1 MTGGDKM
8 KLVRF
13 RNSETGDCSL
23 KKVILVVSYT
33 VLLIA
38 CVIRLEAVIAL
49 AGRLF
54 SVLFPFLLGAMI
66 AFIVNIPMRRIEKL
80 IGKAI
85 PDTEQKSRRGIRRAI
100 AMAVSFLLIFAALGI
115 ILILMIPEIGAA
127 MVSLAN
133 GVPAFLK
140 DLTQKI
146 LVYFGQNP
154 QIRASLERLTIGT
167 EWENIWDKL
176 LPFVRSGAGNVFES
190 TVSTVSGVF
199 GRLVT
204 AALALMFSIYILSS
218 KEKLGGQAVRVL
230 RAYLSP
236 EQVQK
241 TLRITEII
249 AKTYSNYFAGQF
261 TDACIFGFLI
271 FLLLTLLSLPYAM
284 LIGVLVAFTALIPI
298 VGAYI
303 GLAIGAF
310 LIAVVNPMYA
320 LYFAGVYMATVFVD
334 NNFIYPRVVGSSVG
348 LPAIWVLLA
357 VGVGGGL
364 FGIVGMIFFIP
375 GTSVIYQ
382 LIRENVARRLEARG
396 EETAS

>member
-66 AFIVNIPMRRIEKL
+66 AFIVNIPMQTIENL
-80 IGKAI
+80 IGKVI

-115 ILILMIPEIGAA
+115 ILTLMIPEIGAA
-127 MVSLAN
+127 MVSLAS
-133 GVPAFLK
+133 GVPAFLE

-199 GRLVT
+199 GGLVT

-236 EQVQK
+236 EKVRK
-241 TLRITEII
+241 TLRITGII

>member
-1 MTGGDKM
+1 M
-8 KLVRF
+8 KLVHF

-49 AGRLF
+49 TGRLF

-66 AFIVNIPMRRIEKL
+66 AFIVNIPMRTIENL

-85 PDTEQKSRRGIRRAI
+85 PDTEQKSRRGIRRAV

-127 MVSLAN
+127 MVSLAS
-133 GVPAFLK
+133 GVPAFLE

-167 EWENIWDKL
+167 ELENIWDKL

-199 GRLVT
+199 GGLVT

-298 VGAYI
+298 VGVYI

-320 LYFAGVYMATVFVD
+320 LYFAGGYMATVFVD
-334 NNFIYPRVVGSSVG
+334 NNFIYPRVVGGSVG

-382 LIRENVARRLEARG
+382 LIRENVARRLDARG

>member
-199 GRLVT
+199 GGLVT

>member
-1 MTGGDKM
+1 M

-66 AFIVNIPMRRIEKL
+66 AFIVNIPMQTIENL
-80 IGKAI
+80 IGKVI

-115 ILILMIPEIGAA
+115 ILTLMIPEIGAA
-127 MVSLAN
+127 MVSLAS
-133 GVPAFLK
+133 GVPAFLE

-199 GRLVT
+199 GGLVT

-236 EQVQK
+236 EKVRK
-241 TLRITEII
+241 TLRITGII

>member
-1 MTGGDKM
+1 
-8 KLVRF
+8 
-13 RNSETGDCSL
+13 
-23 KKVILVVSYT
+23 
-33 VLLIA
+33 
-38 CVIRLEAVIAL
+38 
-49 AGRLF
+49 
-54 SVLFPFLLGAMI
+54 
-66 AFIVNIPMRRIEKL
+66 
-80 IGKAI
+80 
-85 PDTEQKSRRGIRRAI
+85 
-100 AMAVSFLLIFAALGI
+100 
-115 ILILMIPEIGAA
+115 
-127 MVSLAN
+127 
-133 GVPAFLK
+133 
-140 DLTQKI
+140 
-146 LVYFGQNP
+146 
-154 QIRASLERLTIGT
+154 
-167 EWENIWDKL
+167 
-176 LPFVRSGAGNVFES
+176 
-190 TVSTVSGVF
+190 
-199 GRLVT
+199 
-204 AALALMFSIYILSS
+204 
-218 KEKLGGQAVRVL
+218 L

-236 EQVQK
+236 EKVRK
-241 TLRITEII
+241 TLRITGII

>member
-66 AFIVNIPMRRIEKL
+66 AFIVNIPMRTIENL

-127 MVSLAN
+127 MVSLAS
-133 GVPAFLK
+133 GVPAFLE

-190 TVSTVSGVF
+190 TVSTVSGVL
-199 GRLVT
+199 GGLVT

-236 EQVQK
+236 EKVQK

-249 AKTYSNYFAGQF
+249 SKTYSNYFAGQF

>member
-66 AFIVNIPMRRIEKL
+66 AFIVNIPMRTIENL

-115 ILILMIPEIGAA
+115 ILTLMIPEIGAA
-127 MVSLAN
+127 MVSLAS
-133 GVPAFLK
+133 GVPAFLE

-190 TVSTVSGVF
+190 TVSTVSGVL
-199 GRLVT
+199 GGLVT

-236 EQVQK
+236 EKVQK

>member
-66 AFIVNIPMRRIEKL
+66 AFIVNIPMRTIENL

-127 MVSLAN
+127 MVSLAS
-133 GVPAFLK
+133 GVPAFLE

-190 TVSTVSGVF
+190 TVSTVSGVL
-199 GRLVT
+199 GGLVT

-236 EQVQK
+236 EKVQK